1 MQNNSFFFKLKKVFV
16 FFFSIEQK
24 NERFCIAIWKK
35 MLSFVPINAKN
46 T

>member
-1 MQNNSFFFKLKKVFV
+1 MQNNSFFSKLKKVFV
-16 FFFSIEQK
+16 FFSIEQK